1 MTKHLHLWQTTPDG
15 LPLCH
20 GCGRTP
26 NASPS
31 QLEAWGREPRTRG
44 CRRKWAYRRRRP
56 RGPESKHQA
65 FGTKAHKHLE
75 DRIKHGTWTPEI
87 AASPEGKTLAVA
99 LHHFPHPGEGLGE
112 HEIRVD
118 MLGVFWIMKIDALS
132 AYVPGYSVRVQ
143 DLKTTGDLRN
153 AKTEAELLEDPQRLS
168 YAYWAATTL
177 EVDYVETQ
185 WVYAKRFPKP
195 ASTTVTV
202 VEHRD
207 LIIPRFERMHHA
219 DVLPMIHANAL
230 PLDAFPRD
238 GIHNGECER
247 FCDFK
252 KECLADQNPLDLLN
266 ARMAR

>member
-1 MTKHLHLWQTTPDG
+1 MTTHLHLWQGDPI
-15 LPLCH
+15 PICQ
-20 GCGRTP
+20 GCRRTP

-31 QLEAWGREPRTRG
+31 QLEAWGREPRTTG

-56 RGPESKHQA
+56 RTSESKYQA
-65 FGTKAHKHLE
+65 FGTKTHKHLE
-75 DRIKHGTWTPEI
+75 NRVRHGTWTPEI
-87 AASPEGKTLAVA
+87 AASPEGKTLAAA
-99 LHHFPHPGEGLGE
+99 LHHFPAPGEGVGE
-112 HEIRVD
+112 HEVHVD
-118 MLGVFWIMKIDALS
+118 MLGIRWIMKIDALS
-132 AYVPGYSVRVQ
+132 QYVPGYSVRVQ

-153 AKTEAELLEDPQRLS
+153 AKSEADLLEDPQRLA

-195 ASTTVTV
+195 ACTTVTV

-219 DVLPMIHANAL
+219 DVVPMIRANAT

-238 GIHNGECER
+238 GLSNGECNR
-247 FCDFK
+247 CDHR
-252 KECLADQNPLDLLN
+252 KECHAPLNPLDLLN